1 MAGINCIITDDFKI
15 MANRMI
21 LAFKGDDKEDFKTS
35 GKYILK
41 KIEQKREYDF
51 FLEYLYEKIKNEVV

>member
-1 MAGINCIITDDFKI
+1 MAGINCIVTDDFKI
-15 MANRMI
+15 MVNRMI
-21 LAFKGDDKEDFKTS
+21 LAFKGDNKECFKTS

-41 KIEQKREYDF
+41 EIKQREYDF

>member
-1 MAGINCIITDDFKI
+1 MAGINYIVTDDFKI
-15 MANRMI
+15 MVDRMI
-21 LAFKGDDKEDFKTS
+21 LAFRGNDKFFFKTS

-41 KIEQKREYDF
+41 EIKQKEYDI